1 MSAPFEGVLW
11 VNGVERR
18 IVAPASKRLS
28 DVLRSDLGLVGT
40 KVGCNAGD
48 CGACTVLLDGRQ
60 VCSCLV
66 PFGQADGRSIATV
79 EGVAGDASIAG
90 LQEAFLASGATQC
103 GICTPGMLMAAAELA
118 ALPRPVS
125 RQQVLDGMGGVLCRC
140 TGYLPIV
147 DAVEAF
153 LSGRLPAPQD
163 ETRCASDGRR
173 AGSVGTRLRKV
184 DGRSRVDGSARY
196 GADVFPP
203 DALWLR
209 AIRSPLAH
217 ARFRLGDV
225 DALLRAHPGLVRVL
239 TAADVPGLNAYCI
252 FPRLRDQPVL
262 AEGYVR
268 YLGEAVAAIV
278 GSREAVESFVPE
290 AFPVEWEALPAVGI
304 ADAAD
309 ASAATL
315 HATRPGNVLM
325 EGRQVDG
332 DVAAGRG
339 SRFVSGSFETSFVEH
354 AYIEPEAGFAV
365 REGDRITLCVP
376 TQAPY
381 MNRDELASIL
391 GVEPAAVRISPT
403 AVGGGF
409 GGKIDMSMQPLLAVA
424 AWNIPGPVA
433 CIYTR
438 AESMRVTTKRHPA
451 AMRATLSCDESGRLA
466 TYEFHADFNTGPYSS
481 CGPIVGSR
489 VPIHAMG
496 PYRVP
501 AVHCTTRALHTN
513 DAIGG
518 AFRGFGVPQCA
529 IVHEAL
535 MDELADAMGIDRFE
549 FRMRNVLQDGDRT
562 STGQVLA
569 HSVGMRACLEKLA
582 PAWQDGLRQVERF
595 NSGAGRL
602 RRGLGIGCMWYGI
615 GNTSQPNPSTL
626 RIGVD
631 AEARITLFSGAVDI
645 GQGVSTVLVQMCA
658 DALGVPPEYIH
669 LVAGVGDTDLTL
681 DAGKS
686 SASRHTFIS
695 GNALLLAARGL
706 QSALR
711 TCCAARDD
719 ARVVFDAGRAWVEE
733 EGGRRPIDLSRLPA
747 GEDGMCLAAT
757 GTYNPPTT
765 DLDERHQGSPY
776 ASYAFGAQV
785 ALVEVD
791 TVLATT
797 RVIRM
802 WAAHDVGRAI
812 NPAQVE
818 GQIYGGI
825 AQGLG
830 LALMEEYL
838 PGRTDN
844 LHDYL
849 VPTFGDM
856 PEVEIHIVEAA
867 DPLGPFGAK
876 GVGEPALIPTAPAIM
891 NAIAHATGV
900 RPRVAPV
907 TPSRLWQLLQSAP
920 VTHAPSNSMK
930 GQR

>member
-1 MSAPFEGVLW
+1 MSTTIGGVLR
-11 VNGVERR
+11 VNGVEHR
-18 IVAPASKRLS
+18 VNALASRRLS
-28 DVLRSDLGLVGT
+28 EVLRTDLGLTGT

-66 PFGQADGRSIATV
+66 AFGQADGRSISTV
-79 EGVAGDASIAG
+79 EGLAADPRMAG
-90 LQEAFLASGATQC
+90 LQQAFVAAGATQC
-103 GICTPGMLMAAAELA
+103 GICTPGMLMAAAELV

-125 RQQVLDGMGGVLCRC
+125 RQQVLDGLGGVLCRC
-140 TGYLPIV
+140 TGYVRIV

-153 LSGRLPAPQD
+153 LAGRASVAPLAAPD
-163 ETRCASDGRR
+163 R
-173 AGSVGTRLRKV
+173 AGGAGEVGSRLAKV
-184 DGRSRVDGSARY
+184 DGWPRVTGEAVF
-196 GADVFPP
+196 GADGFPR

-209 AIRSPLAH
+209 AIRSPLPH
-217 ARFRLGDV
+217 ARFRLGDT
-225 DALLRAHPGLVRVL
+225 DALLRSHPGIVRVL

-252 FPRLRDQPVL
+252 FPRLRDQPVF
-262 AEGYVR
+262 AEAHVR

-278 GSREAVESFVPE
+278 GTREAVEAFPVE
-290 AFPVEWEALPAVGI
+290 AFPVEWEALPVVGI
-304 ADAAD
+304 ADALD

-315 HATRPGNVLM
+315 HASRPGNVLM
-325 EGRQVDG
+325 QGRQVDG
-332 DVAAGRG
+332 DVAARKG
-339 SRFVSGSFETSFVEH
+339 SRHVSGSFDTSFVEH
-354 AYIEPEAGFAV
+354 AYIEPEAGWA
-365 REGDRITLCVP
+365 RRDGDRITLGVP

-381 MNRDELASIL
+381 MNRDEIASIL
-391 GVEPAAVRISPT
+391 GIEPTAVRVSPT

-409 GGKIDMSMQPLLAVA
+409 GGKIDMSLQPLIAVA
-424 AWNIPGPVA
+424 AWNIPGPIA
-433 CIYTR
+433 CIYSR
-438 AESMRVTTKRHPA
+438 GESMRVTTKRHPA
-451 AMRATLSCDESGRLA
+451 AMQATLSCDESGRLA

-501 AVHCTTRALHTN
+501 AVHCTTRAIHTN

-529 IVHEAL
+529 IVHESL
-535 MDELADAMGIDRFE
+535 MDELAVAMGIDRFE
-549 FRMRNVLQDGDRT
+549 FRLRNVLEDGDRT

-569 HSVGMRACLEKLA
+569 RSVGMRACLERLA
-582 PAWQDGLRQVERF
+582 PAWRDGLDRVERF
-595 NSGAGRL
+595 NAAGGRL
-602 RRGLGIGCMWYGI
+602 RLGIGIGCMWYGI
-615 GNTSQPNPSTL
+615 GNTSQPNPSTI
-626 RIGVD
+626 RIGID
-631 AEARITLFSGAVDI
+631 AQARITLFSGAVDI
-645 GQGVSTVLVQMCA
+645 GQGVSTILVQMCA
-658 DALGVPPEYIH
+658 DALGVPAGDIH
-669 LVAGVGDTDLTL
+669 LVRAIGDTDLTL

-695 GNALLLAARGL
+695 GNALLLAASSL
-706 QSALR
+706 QAALR
-711 TCCAARDD
+711 ALAGAGEAAR
-719 ARVVFDAGRAWVEE
+719 VSFEGGRAWVEDAA
-733 EGGRRPIDLSRLPA
+733 GRRAIDLSGLPA
-747 GEDGMCLAAT
+747 GEDGVCLDAT

-765 DLDERHQGSPY
+765 DLDARHQGVPY

-791 TVLATT
+791 TVLGTT
-797 RVIRM
+797 RVLNI

-812 NPAQVE
+812 NPTQVE
-818 GQIYGGI
+818 GQIHGGI

-856 PEVEIHIVEAA
+856 PEIEIHIVEAA

-876 GVGEPALIPTAPAIM
+876 GVGEPALIPTAPAIL

-900 RPRVAPV
+900 RPRHAPV
-907 TPSRLWQLLQSAP
+907 TPSRLWQLLQEAG
-920 VTHAPSNSMK
+920 HPSTAT
-930 GQR
+930 RRDT